1 MFEYLECLMNGMKKL
16 GGDDIEIPK
25 QHYFDS
31 D

>member
-1 MFEYLECLMNGMKKL
+1 MNGMKKL